1 MWEFAPAWWIPK
13 MTRWQVRRYIKDME
27 EKRTKAQLELE
38 KARLNWELWNDED
51 LDDLDKKID
60 NLF

>member
-1 MWEFAPAWWIPK
+1 
-13 MTRWQVRRYIKDME
+13 MTRSQVRRYIKEME

-38 KARLNWELWNDED
+38 KARLAGELWNEED

-60 NLF
+60 SL

>member
-1 MWEFAPAWWIPK
+1 MSEFAPSWWIPK
-13 MTRWQVRRYIKDME
+13 MTRSQVRRYIKEME

-38 KARLNWELWNDED
+38 KARLAWELNNSND

-60 NLF
+60 NL